1 MIQKILIANRGEIAI
16 RIMRSCKEM
25 GIRTI
30 AVFSEADRTSKHVM
44 YADEACLIGP
54 AASHES
60 YLNIDNIIKAAKL
73 HHADAIHPGYGFL
86 SENAEFARRCKKEG
100 IVFLFQLRRKMVQ
113 DRLLLILAG
122 QQGIILEQAKLAQRL
137 IVQLK
142 DQRRLGRLG
151 QLTGFLI
158 QRDHVHAYLRPHQH
172 PAVLSEKGHRFLALF
187 RSSYKPID
195 SLSKESPYSI
205 SSCGTICINPFAG
218 SVKKESGPE
227 VVRKLSTKAFID
239 TLQYKTI
246 QSVFCLAR

>member
-86 SENAEFARRCKKEG
+86 SENMKKKRGKGSTAWRTLPETGCFGRNTAE
-100 IVFLFQLRRKMVQ
+100 
-113 DRLLLILAG
+113 
-122 QQGIILEQAKLAQRL
+122 
-137 IVQLK
+137 
-142 DQRRLGRLG
+142 
-151 QLTGFLI
+151 T
-158 QRDHVHAYLRPHQH
+158 
-172 PAVLSEKGHRFLALF
+172 SE
-187 RSSYKPID
+187 
-195 SLSKESPYSI
+195 
-205 SSCGTICINPFAG
+205 N
-218 SVKKESGPE
+218 
-227 VVRKLSTKAFID
+227 
-239 TLQYKTI
+239 
-246 QSVFCLAR
+246 

>member
-1 MIQKILIANRGEIAI
+1 
-16 RIMRSCKEM
+16 
-25 GIRTI
+25 
-30 AVFSEADRTSKHVM
+30 
-44 YADEACLIGP
+44 
-54 AASHES
+54 
-60 YLNIDNIIKAAKL
+60 
-73 HHADAIHPGYGFL
+73 
-86 SENAEFARRCKKEG
+86 
-100 IVFLFQLRRKMVQ
+100 MVQ

-151 QLTGFLI
+151 RLTGFLI

-172 PAVLSEKGHRFLALF
+172 PAVLSEKGIAFLLF
-187 RSSYKPID
+187 STGIPLRSSYKPID

-227 VVRKLSTKAFID
+227 VVRKLSTKAFND

-246 QSVFCLAR
+246 QSVFASQGRKYYQNRYAFRQEFILLRKITATRVAVKQFYFVKGVDSHIKIIIIFVRNNKRVKKTVP

>member
-100 IVFLFQLRRKMVQ
+100 IVFIGPAAETMEAMGDKISARKRMIAAGVPGRPGNRTTAAKRRRSCAYLQRDRFSRDVESIYGWRRQRHAPYPLRR
-113 DRLLLILAG
+113 RS
-122 QQGIILEQAKLAQRL
+122 
-137 IVQLK
+137 
-142 DQRRLGRLG
+142 
-151 QLTGFLI
+151 TG
-158 QRDHVHAYLRPHQH
+158 
-172 PAVLSEKGHRFLALF
+172 
-187 RSSYKPID
+187 
-195 SLSKESPYSI
+195 SL
-205 SSCGTICINPFAG
+205 
-218 SVKKESGPE
+218 
-227 VVRKLSTKAFID
+227 
-239 TLQYKTI
+239 
-246 QSVFCLAR
+246 